1 VVHCR
6 TVLVAF
12 LRKQGK
18 CPSADQRVEIA
29 QRRAAIQSQI
39 DTFHELAENLF
50 PALDVYDID
59 FKEIPFGD
67 DIISDAEDDDPSTVP
82 TIHRGDV
89 EKMDLLLPSA
99 WPQGLPA
106 ILSGAREKEIQ
117 LRIAQADESL
127 EAIRREICHKS
138 YIYRTDVRL
147 ATNKKAKLRGYS
159 AANAAD
165 RALKHQVR
173 IYKQARWALGQL
185 HAPATAMARYK
196 PLLDSD
202 LKALK
207 SIYSPNEPG
216 QSTATIPW
224 IWKVNRPEGLDSAYI
239 VERKLSQCLP
249 RLLLM
254 LLLVY
259 RINWLRARSKR
270 NRWHEESIL
279 VPMEMQWTVQFFFT
293 KAKEWDTLASINPR
307 IGPKSYAFRQSA
319 MWTQL
324 ADRAS
329 KIFNDCRIKY
339 SIK

>member
-1 VVHCR
+1 VLHPDSLSKLMFDFKPVVPRHEIQAELMEFELNSARGLGVTNWLMLGIRIQELQYVERNVYIKTPADIIVHCR

-18 CPSADQRVEIA
+18 CPLPDQRVEIA
-29 QRRAAIQSQI
+29 RRRAVIKSQI

-50 PALDVYDID
+50 PTLDVYDIH
-59 FKEIPFGD
+59 FNEIPFGD

-99 WPQGLPA
+99 WSRDLPDM
-106 ILSGAREKEIQ
+106 LSGARDKEIQ

-159 AANAAD
+159 AANAVD

-185 HAPATAMARYK
+185 HAPATTMARYK

-224 IWKVNRPEGLDSAYI
+224 IWKVNRPAGLDSTYI
-239 VERKLSQCLP
+239 VECKLSCSGQQPAASNLP
-249 RLLLM
+249 DVLLM
-254 LLLVY
+254 
-259 RINWLRARSKR
+259 
-270 NRWHEESIL
+270 
-279 VPMEMQWTVQFFFT
+279 
-293 KAKEWDTLASINPR
+293 
-307 IGPKSYAFRQSA
+307 
-319 MWTQL
+319 
-324 ADRAS
+324 
-329 KIFNDCRIKY
+329 
-339 SIK
+339 